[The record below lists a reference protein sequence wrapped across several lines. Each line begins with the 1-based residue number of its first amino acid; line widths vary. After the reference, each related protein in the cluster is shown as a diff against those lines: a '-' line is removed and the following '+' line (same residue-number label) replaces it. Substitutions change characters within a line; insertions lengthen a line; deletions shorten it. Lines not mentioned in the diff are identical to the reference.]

1 MHIFIFVSFYILCST
16 CIVLLIAHRAF
27 LIAAVVV
34 IILFVIGFFVTFNI
48 NSNTSIP
55 GWTQSESLVQWGA
68 TSAEREVTLAD
79 LSGEDSVP
87 VALSE
92 PCIRYVVVES
102 PDYSI
107 RIGATIPEI
116 TIPV

>member
-34 IILFVIGFFVTFNI
+34 IILFVIGFCYINI

-55 GWTQSESLVQWGA
+55 AWTQSESLVQWGA

-92 PCIRYVVVES
+92 PCIRYVVVGKS
-102 PDYSI
+102 
-107 RIGATIPEI
+107 RL
-116 TIPV
+116 